1 MHQTFMGSL
10 LKERLQAT
18 KSREH
23 EQEEVEAAAKL
34 VAANDLSE
42 DDEEVD
48 EVKLR
53 AAEESIVVDMDFAE
67 NYEIVHKV
75 AIQGDHWSHQQVT
88 LYIVIA
94 HFKSGGKWTSEAHVA
109 ILITTPTLC
118 NTLWTVPRSPCLNLS
133 FCVILSPNRNSGL

>member
-1 MHQTFMGSL
+1 MGSL

-75 AIQGDHWSHQQVT
+75 AIQSDHWSHQQVT

-94 HFKSGGKWTSEAHVA
+94 HFKSGGKWTSEAHVFVSGDPYHDTHFVQHA
-109 ILITTPTLC
+109 VDGTPLPLSKPSFLC
-118 NTLWTVPRSPCLNLS
+118 DIVYKA
-133 FCVILSPNRNSGL
+133 